1 MGFFWENSQ
10 KTCDLFSQKTAG
22 KHVTILPSKTMANCL
37 CVFQENRQRK
47 RQSVSLGNSW
57 DKDKFFLFVSLEN
70 NQGNRLPFWDSNR
83 WNNFILF
90 SLCLRGKRFKRFPG
104 KHKLYMF
111 SKAVFLENGD
121 HPQQCHMPRYRFVFF
136 SFSFDDAACNPHAA
150 SLVSLFPSH
159 SMTRHT
165 THMPRHRF
173 SFSFDGVACN
183 LHATSL
189 VSFSPP
195 HSMTQHTTHMPRHWF
210 LFFPFCLMMWCV
222 YMINIKYT
230 IYNFYHNQKYTKAIL
245 RIPGGNQTKLMCA

>member
-121 HPQQCHMPRYRFVFF
+121 HPQQCKGKQVDLQNWKCSSMYQRRIFTSDKGYTANSRGLTI
-136 SFSFDDAACNPHAA
+136 AAG
-150 SLVSLFPSH
+150 SSRWWEKEKIILVHGPG
-159 SMTRHT
+159 R
-165 THMPRHRF
+165 
-173 SFSFDGVACN
+173 
-183 LHATSL
+183 
-189 VSFSPP
+189 
-195 HSMTQHTTHMPRHWF
+195 
-210 LFFPFCLMMWCV
+210 LFFV
-222 YMINIKYT
+222 IT
-230 IYNFYHNQKYTKAIL
+230 
-245 RIPGGNQTKLMCA
+245 